1 MDLKQFNDRN
11 VSRNLYPSSTP
22 RTWEQATN
30 GGYINSNDFEND
42 ELLYS
47 KRARYVIAAVAALF
61 CIVFVFR

>member
-30 GGYINSNDFEND
+30 GGYITRHDFEDD
-42 ELLYS
+42 EMLYS